1 MESPVSVE
9 LDLGDVLTVLQHFL
23 LEQRYIGALRALEQ
37 ESGRVLGEGNAV
49 SMFLSE
55 NSVGLRSGPP
65 PPTPIP
71 ES

>member
-1 MESPVSVE
+1 MESAVSVE

-49 SMFLSE
+49 SMLFKARTVL
-55 NSVGLRSGPP
+55 V
-65 PPTPIP
+65 
-71 ES
+71 